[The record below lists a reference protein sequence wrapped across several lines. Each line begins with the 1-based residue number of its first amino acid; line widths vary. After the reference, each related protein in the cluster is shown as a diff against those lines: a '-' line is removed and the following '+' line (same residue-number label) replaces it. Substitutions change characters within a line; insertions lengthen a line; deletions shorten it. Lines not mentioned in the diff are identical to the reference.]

1 LNVVSSDPFGL
12 NRPSAGSSSTLP
24 AARIL
29 PLSWSARA
37 LIVPP
42 SLSPT
47 GSTTLPPVP
56 NDGSSEP
63 SGVYRAIAQSLRDE
77 SLTRPARTARRAR
90 GVDTMA
96 PRARLLECALVR
108 ILRVLPLAAPALL
121 ILSGTALAQTT
132 PNPTVSPEPIG
143 GWTIWQ
149 GWLAIALAVLLV
161 VGVVAAYVR
170 FSPQFYGSQE
180 RPKRRQLP
188 PGARTA
194 ASLAIPRQGAGRGES
209 RE

>member
-1 LNVVSSDPFGL
+1 
-12 NRPSAGSSSTLP
+12 
-24 AARIL
+24 
-29 PLSWSARA
+29 
-37 LIVPP
+37 
-42 SLSPT
+42 
-47 GSTTLPPVP
+47 
-56 NDGSSEP
+56 
-63 SGVYRAIAQSLRDE
+63 
-77 SLTRPARTARRAR
+77 
-90 GVDTMA
+90 M
-96 PRARLLECALVR
+96 R